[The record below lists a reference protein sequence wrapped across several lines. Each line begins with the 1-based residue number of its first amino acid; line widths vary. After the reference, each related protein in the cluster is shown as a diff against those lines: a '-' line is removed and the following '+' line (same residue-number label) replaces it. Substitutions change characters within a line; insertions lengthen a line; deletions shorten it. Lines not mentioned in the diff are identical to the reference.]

1 MNENNGGFMWIF
13 GLIVLLALFNGGG
26 FGFGGNQAATNAEVQ
41 RGFDT
46 QNLQS
51 QTRDLMTASA
61 NNAAGAIT
69 AIKDGNA
76 ALIREFGTVETA
88 LTALSG
94 KQQECCC
101 EILRAIDGVN
111 YNGAINTAAIN
122 ANVTA
127 QVQGIQDML
136 YQQKAEAQAARI
148 QQLELNQAMAGVIR
162 YPSAW
167 MWNAGTFPPF
177 TPPTTTTGT

>member
-46 QNLQS
+46 QNLQA
-51 QTRDLMTASA
+51 QTRDLMNASA
-61 NNAAGAIT
+61 TNAGNAIT

-76 ALIREFGTVETA
+76 SLIREFGMVENA
-88 LTALSG
+88 LTELGG

-101 EILRAIDGVN
+101 NILRAIDGTN
-111 YNGAINTAAIN
+111 YNVAQ
-122 ANVTA
+122 
-127 QVQGIQDML
+127 QVQSIKDML

-148 QQLELNQAMAGVIR
+148 NQLELNQAMAGVIR

-177 TPPTTTTGT
+177 TPTTTTGTGT